1 MKNVYIVSACRT
13 PIAKFQSGL
22 KSLSAV
28 DLGTVVVKDAVRRAG
43 ISKRSVEEVIM
54 GNVLSAGLGQNPARQ
69 AAIGAGLPVQVAALT
84 INKVCG
90 SGLKAVILAVQGIQV
105 GDVQVVVAGGM
116 ESMTNAPYIL
126 PKARMGIRLGHGEI
140 LDSMICDG
148 LWDAYE
154 NYHMGCTAE
163 VVASKYNLSRQNQD
177 QYAVESHVRAI
188 EAMQKRYFLEEI
200 VPVSSGDGDCFEM
213 DEGPHKQV
221 SLASLAKLKPAF
233 QEGGTVTAGNSSQI
247 SDGAAAL
254 TLFSEDAIQ
263 SLGVEPMARV
273 VASVT
278 TGTEPS
284 LVMMAP
290 MAAIHEVRKRA
301 GWREDQVDLYEVNE
315 AFSVQSLALI
325 GEVPLDPLQLNVH
338 GGAVALGH
346 PIGASGARILTTL
359 LYALQKKR
367 LKKGVVSLC
376 LGGGN
381 AVAMAVELV

>member
-13 PIAKFQSGL
+13 PIAKFQSEL

-43 ISKRSVEEVIM
+43 ISKRFVEEVIM

-177 QYAVESHVRAI
+177 QYALESHVRAI
-188 EAMQKRYFLEEI
+188 EAMQKGYFLEEI
-200 VPVSSGDGDCFEM
+200 VPVSSGEGDCFEI

-221 SLASLAKLKPAF
+221 SLASLANLKPAF

-278 TGTEPS
+278 TGTKPS

-301 GWREDQVDLYEVNE
+301 GWKEDQVDLYEVNE